1 MDDTNKILVIGS
13 APDATQAAD
22 WDLSIFKK
30 IVVINNAWR
39 VIDGWD
45 EHIYPYDFP
54 KKNLPKSQN
63 QNQYSVTED
72 AFVPAQ
78 NLLGGFVYAGAT
90 MVFTAGYWCLAS
102 HTPSLICF
110 VGCNMHYPRGGQT
123 HFYGTGTPDPLRDD
137 ISLTSLTAC
146 SRRLLSLGMRQNCE
160 IVSLSLGPGE
170 LKIPKISFDD
180 VSSYKSKLSLNTQ
193 IVERALNMEKKLG
206 YYFEDGR
213 YWNHL
218 EAIDKEQ
225 LKDLDKLWINSVKSN
240 AEKPSTCGGDLGL

>member
-1 MDDTNKILVIGS
+1 MNVLVIGS
-13 APDATQAAD
+13 APDAIQARD
-22 WDLSIFKK
+22 WDMKVFDQV
-30 IVVINNAWR
+30 VVINNAWR
-39 VIDGWD
+39 TTIHWN
-45 EHIYPYDFP
+45 ELIFPYDFSDGNKP
-54 KKNLPKSQN
+54 PQLLDHQKF
-63 QNQYSVTED
+63 VTED
-72 AFVPAQ
+72 QFVPAQ
-78 NLLGGFVYAGAT
+78 NLFGGFVYAGAT

-110 VGCNMHYPRGGQT
+110 LGCNMHYPRDGQT

-146 SRRLLSLGMRQNCE
+146 SRRLLSLGKRQNCE

-213 YWNHL
+213 YWNHP
-218 EAIDKEQ
+218 EVIDKKQ
-225 LKDLDKLWINSVKSN
+225 LQDLDKLWINSVKSN
-240 AEKPSTCGGDLGL
+240 AEKPSTCGGDLAL